1 MRPEAVE
8 TKEMGVGGHKEKAL
22 LFLLIYLLLCTTM
35 FQVMNTPSFDYF
47 ARLKQTLMDNAKEKL
62 YAGSKKAEPE
72 SESEDDYYQ
81 VKKAPMMMLLPGT
94 TSSPLTSPKKLSDA
108 VSLTRDE
115 TEEDES
121 EYTYETEE
129 EEEEEEEQ
137 IIAGGGVQSS
147 KNGLIIPPDLESYE
161 AKAERVLE
169 QERERVSI
177 APDLEYIDEED
188 EDVQPQ
194 VIQSGMQHYE

>member
-1 MRPEAVE
+1 
-8 TKEMGVGGHKEKAL
+8 
-22 LFLLIYLLLCTTM
+22 
-35 FQVMNTPSFDYF
+35 MNTPSFDYF

-62 YAGSKKAEPE
+62 YAGSKKAEAE

-108 VSLTRDE
+108 VSSTRDE
-115 TEEDES
+115 TEEEES

-129 EEEEEEEQ
+129 EEEEEEQ
-137 IIAGGGVQSS
+137 IIAGGGQS

-194 VIQSGMQHYE
+194 VIQSDMHNNE

>member
-1 MRPEAVE
+1 MRPEATEKV
-8 TKEMGVGGHKEKAL
+8 GLGGHKEKHYYSCW
-22 LFLLIYLLLCTTM
+22 FIYYNTL

-62 YAGSKKAEPE
+62 YAGSKKAEAE

-94 TSSPLTSPKKLSDA
+94 TSSPLPSPKKLSDA
-108 VSLTRDE
+108 VSSTRDE
-115 TEEDES
+115 TEEEES

-129 EEEEEEEQ
+129 EEEEEEQ
-137 IIAGGGVQSS
+137 IIAGGGQS

-194 VIQSGMQHYE
+194 VIQSDMHNNE